1 MSSSARESLT
11 AEEKKFIQAQE
22 KVILEQTTA
31 FINATNLQSMEGV
44 QRSILDAIKNLDT
57 TGNLYKDPTGKYCYL
72 QEDVLKAI
80 QSGYDNYNMAYEELT
95 KSMNP
100 KNEEHIAHQLK
111 VIDNG
116 MKVAGLSQG
125 QIDKEITELQEQTKK
140 AILEET
146 AAARAKPL
154 PASNSNSNSNSN
166 SGYNTNNEDVRR
178 LSTNNLL
185 HSQFVRKHKKSRKH
199 PK

>member
-100 KNEEHIAHQLK
+100 KNEEHIAHQLE
-111 VIDNG
+111 VIDKG
-116 MKVAGLSQG
+116 MEVAGLSQG
-125 QIDKEITELQEQTKK
+125 QIDKEITELQKQTKN
-140 AILEET
+140 AILEQT

-154 PASNSNSNSNSN
+154 PASNSNSNS
-166 SGYNTNNEDVRR
+166 SGYNTNNNINNRR
-178 LSTNNLL
+178 VPLSTTNLL
-185 HSQFVRKHKKSRKH
+185 NSRFRKKSRKH